1 MVECVPVY
9 MNFVKKL
16 LDILV
21 KEHTCETK
29 NHQIKKMS
37 TGWKDLKRKSYCDKL

>member
-9 MNFVKKL
+9 KTLSKTVR
-16 LDILV
+16 DILV
-21 KEHTCETK
+21 KEHTCETE

-37 TGWKDLKRKSYCDKL
+37 TGWKDL